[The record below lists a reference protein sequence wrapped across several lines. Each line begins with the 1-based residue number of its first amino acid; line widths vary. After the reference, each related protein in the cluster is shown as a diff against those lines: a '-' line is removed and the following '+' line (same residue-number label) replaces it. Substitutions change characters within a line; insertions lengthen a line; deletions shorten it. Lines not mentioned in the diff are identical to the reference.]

1 MDFAV
6 GLWRWRL
13 DVLLEERCEPT
24 GMLFG
29 HMGDLSLQDDCNWT
43 LSEDVRTEVNSCCVH
58 LFVLAEFAVSSA
70 LEDWML
76 Y

>member
-43 LSEDVRTEVNSCCVH
+43 LSEDVRTEVNLLLCASVCASSVCCQ
-58 LFVLAEFAVSSA
+58 F
-70 LEDWML
+70 WR
-76 Y
+76 